1 MAYKGFACHV
11 EAEEGRLG
19 IVKQTGSQ
27 RPSGRIWPERD
38 DRQIFLG
45 AMELGDEKEPPAYG
59 DDPDRDLAGYVERV
73 GAFQWRIVIPDPGK
87 ESRLDVFELV
97 PFTPLARREQRGSG
111 GIPAA
116 GTSFGEFKDSAHD
129 PQ

>member
-1 MAYKGFACHV
+1 MTIFFFFKQKTAY
-11 EAEEGRLG
+11 EM
-19 IVKQTGSQ
+19 
-27 RPSGRIWPERD
+27 RISDWSSDVCSSDLPERD

-87 ESRLDVFELV
+87 ESRLDVFDMV
-97 PFTPLARREQRGSG
+97 PTTPLARLAHSARGR
-111 GIPAA
+111 IPGA
-116 GTSFGEFKDSAHD
+116 GHSFGAFKAS
-129 PQ
+129 